1 MASKRTTPDSGPEED
16 DLMREIDFL
25 ILAAE
30 QSGDSRDSIRLILTT
45 IRDMNGRLRLLS
57 REVGGMRNDLHEQS
71 SAVAALPSVDK
82 RLLNL
87 ENKIGD
93 GSVVDLV
100 KQVQKDWRQTKLFM
114 VGLFAAGAV
123 FCILVVVL
131 VMLFQFYLLA
141 GQLPA

>member
-1 MASKRTTPDSGPEED
+1 MASKRPPSDSGTEED

-30 QSGDSRDSIRLILTT
+30 QSGDSRDSIRLILAT

-71 SAVAALPSVDK
+71 SSVAALPSVDK

-100 KQVQKDWRQTKLFM
+100 KQVQKDWRETKIFM
-114 VGLFAAGAV
+114 VGLFALGAV
-123 FCILVVVL
+123 FCIVMVIVA
-131 VMLFQFYLLA
+131 MLFQFYLLA